1 MLQKLRRGVAR
12 FMDDQDLIGFKLAAL
27 IGLYILGCLLEGWVL

>member
-1 MLQKLRRGVAR
+1 MLQKLRRGVER
-12 FMDDQDLIGFKLAAL
+12 FLDDRDLVGVKIAAL